1 MFVGADAASAAA
13 TWIQKRMK
21 VKNGAS
27 CPRGHVA
34 MDRASA
40 VMLSL
45 VGLIFA
51 TPTCFSPLRSKVV
64 GQKWS

>member
-1 MFVGADAASAAA
+1 MVVGADTASAVAA
-13 TWIQKRMK
+13 LIQKSMK
-21 VKNGAS
+21 VKIGAS
-27 CPRGHVA
+27 CPRGHGV

-40 VMLSL
+40 VMLAL
-45 VGLIFA
+45 VGLISV

>member
-1 MFVGADAASAAA
+1 MFVGADAASAVAA
-13 TWIQKRMK
+13 LIQKSMK
-21 VKNGAS
+21 VKIGAS
-27 CPRGHVA
+27 CTRGHVA

-45 VGLIFA
+45 VGLISA
-51 TPTCFSPLRSKVV
+51 TPACFSLLRSKVV